1 MIQHDLN
8 SFQLIMEKHK
18 LIQLIL
24 KDLEELN
31 EIANEL
37 RRSEKLSHFELDIA
51 LSKSKLVFQEF
62 EFLKELNEGKAENGR
77 FEKEPLPFSN
87 STSTIAGAKEED
99 RKEQAIDEE
108 KLQAKAIEKAEPE
121 ATPEPQKEAETT
133 KPEAVRN
140 SLEDKEMTQ
149 ATAPEKVDQPKPE
162 ASLPDSEHVK
172 QQEAQPEKEQTE
184 SAQSNQE
191 PDEEEV
197 SDIKKTVGENFI
209 KGKSLNDLMLENKTL
224 DKKLASSPITKLET
238 AIGLNDRFQYTRELF
253 NNQPE
258 LFRKTVQEI
267 DQAASLNDAVAY
279 LNSNFKWKKT
289 DTSIQF
295 AQLVKRR
302 FIN

>member
-1 MIQHDLN
+1 MM
-8 SFQLIMEKHK
+8 MEKHK

-31 EIANEL
+31 EIAHEL
-37 RRSEKLSHFELDIA
+37 RQSDKLSRFELDIA

-62 EFLKELNEGKAENGR
+62 EFLKELNGQGA
-77 FEKEPLPFSN
+77 EKEASKQEPIPASAP
-87 STSTIAGAKEED
+87 TQAGAQMEEVRDRLEEMEAGSKQEVKETDKPELQEE
-99 RKEQAIDEE
+99 RAQPTFSQKPEMSVTSASKTSENENPPARQKVTIEEQA
-108 KLQAKAIEKAEPE
+108 PE
-121 ATPEPQKEAETT
+121 
-133 KPEAVRN
+133 
-140 SLEDKEMTQ
+140 
-149 ATAPEKVDQPKPE
+149 
-162 ASLPDSEHVK
+162 
-172 QQEAQPEKEQTE
+172 PEKE
-184 SAQSNQE
+184 SAE
-191 PDEEEV
+191 IEEEEEAEN
-197 SDIKKTVGENFI
+197 IKKTVGENFI
-209 KGKSLNDLMLENKTL
+209 KGKSLNDLMLGNKTL

-279 LNSNFKWKKT
+279 LNSNFRWKKT

-302 FIN
+302 FIK

>member
-1 MIQHDLN
+1 MM
-8 SFQLIMEKHK
+8 MEKHK

-37 RRSEKLSHFELDIA
+37 RQSEKLSRFELDIA
-51 LSKSKLVFQEF
+51 LSKSKLVFHEF
-62 EFLKELNEGKAENGR
+62 EFLKELNGQGAEKESPKQKSIIASAPTQPEPKMEEVREKLMEMEPESKQEVKEKDKPKLQEEPAQPAFNHEPEAPEAAPSETSGNEASAAKQKETIEEAPAP
-77 FEKEPLPFSN
+77 EKEPME
-87 STSTIAGAKEED
+87 IEKEE
-99 RKEQAIDEE
+99 
-108 KLQAKAIEKAEPE
+108 
-121 ATPEPQKEAETT
+121 EAE
-133 KPEAVRN
+133 N
-140 SLEDKEMTQ
+140 
-149 ATAPEKVDQPKPE
+149 
-162 ASLPDSEHVK
+162 
-172 QQEAQPEKEQTE
+172 
-184 SAQSNQE
+184 
-191 PDEEEV
+191 
-197 SDIKKTVGENFI
+197 IKKTVGENFI

-224 DKKLASSPITKLET
+224 DKKLANSPITKLET

-253 NNQPE
+253 DNKPD

>member
-1 MIQHDLN
+1 MIEIKARPVKFDKILN
-8 SFQLIMEKHK
+8 SYQMMMEKHK

-31 EIANEL
+31 EIAHEL
-37 RRSEKLSHFELDIA
+37 RQSDKLSRFELDIA

-62 EFLKELNEGKAENGR
+62 EFLKELNGQGA
-77 FEKEPLPFSN
+77 EKEASKQEPIPASAP
-87 STSTIAGAKEED
+87 TQAGAQMEEVRDRLEEMEAGSKQEVKETDKPELQEE
-99 RKEQAIDEE
+99 RAQPTFSQKPEMSVTSASKTSENENPPARQKVTIEEQA
-108 KLQAKAIEKAEPE
+108 PE
-121 ATPEPQKEAETT
+121 
-133 KPEAVRN
+133 
-140 SLEDKEMTQ
+140 
-149 ATAPEKVDQPKPE
+149 
-162 ASLPDSEHVK
+162 
-172 QQEAQPEKEQTE
+172 PEKE
-184 SAQSNQE
+184 SAE
-191 PDEEEV
+191 IEEEEEAEN
-197 SDIKKTVGENFI
+197 IKKTVGENFI
-209 KGKSLNDLMLENKTL
+209 KGKSLNDLMLGNKTL

-279 LNSNFKWKKT
+279 LNSNFRWKKT

-302 FIN
+302 FIK

>member
-1 MIQHDLN
+1 MM
-8 SFQLIMEKHK
+8 MEKHK

-31 EIANEL
+31 EIAHEL
-37 RRSEKLSHFELDIA
+37 RQSDKLSRFELDIA

-62 EFLKELNEGKAENGR
+62 EFLKELNGQGA
-77 FEKEPLPFSN
+77 EKEASKQEPIPASAP
-87 STSTIAGAKEED
+87 TQAGAQMEEVRDRLEEMEAGSKQEVKETDKPEL
-99 RKEQAIDEE
+99 QEE
-108 KLQAKAIEKAEPE
+108 RAQPTFSHQPE
-121 ATPEPQKEAETT
+121 ICVTSASKTSEHENPPARQKETIE
-133 KPEAVRN
+133 E
-140 SLEDKEMTQ
+140 Q
-149 ATAPEKVDQPKPE
+149 
-162 ASLPDSEHVK
+162 
-172 QQEAQPEKEQTE
+172 EKE
-184 SAQSNQE
+184 SAE
-191 PDEEEV
+191 IEEEEV
-197 SDIKKTVGENFI
+197 AKNIKKTVGENFI
-209 KGKSLNDLMLENKTL
+209 KGKSLNDLMLGNKTL

-279 LNSNFKWKKT
+279 LNSNFRWKKT

-302 FIN
+302 FIK